1 MFVPGFNH
9 QGQFFTPTPEG
20 NSLKG
25 ENGPLP
31 MKYENEKYLSCPCTP
46 DNLKFESNKING
58 NGGKN
63 YELFEKKTFFSE
75 KFKRKFQELNL
86 LNVLDKFLNNL
97 MLEDNVKALKKQ
109 DIEKLDFL
117 SIEEKNKV
125 NLLLNEIQ
133 GKADV

>member
-1 MFVPGFNH
+1 MFIPGFNH

-20 NSLKG
+20 NSIKG
-25 ENGPLP
+25 ENGHLPLKCDND
-31 MKYENEKYLSCPCTP
+31 KYMSCPCTP
-46 DNLKFESNKING
+46 DNPKLECNKING

-63 YELFEKKTFFSE
+63 YELFEKKTFFSDN
-75 KFKRKFQELNL
+75 FKRKFQDLNL
-86 LNVLDKFLNNL
+86 LSVLDKFLNNL

-125 NLLLNEIQ
+125 NLLLNEIK
-133 GKADV
+133 GEGDV